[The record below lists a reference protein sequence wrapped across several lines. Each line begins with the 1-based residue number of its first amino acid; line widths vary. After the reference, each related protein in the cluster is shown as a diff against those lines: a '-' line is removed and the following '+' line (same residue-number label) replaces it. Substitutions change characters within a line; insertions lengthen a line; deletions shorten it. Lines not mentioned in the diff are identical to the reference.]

1 MTPYAEEVPHDIE
14 APYAIPVGDEQD
26 EQDERYEQD
35 EQDQRVHTSQLSK
48 CSALCCVMG
57 ICVCIFTLAMIL
69 YLMTMYLF

>member
-1 MTPYAEEVPHDIE
+1 MTPYAEEVPQDIE
-14 APYAIPVGDEQD
+14 APYAIPVRDEQD
-26 EQDERYEQD
+26 EQD

-69 YLMTMYLF
+69 YLMTMYLH